1 MDVAYNSTNVTSSL
15 TTKMSDAN
23 WYNDSTPK
31 DYEFLFSVLPNGLSM
46 SSEDIESAVS
56 QMEGFD
62 TTSLSSVN
70 TTLLKDIRTA
80 VENISLDIINS
91 TSTNITESSCNGDAM
106 QGWDVVF
113 EFVFHGVFLNCVGLL
128 GLVGNLLSIFI
139 LSRPQMKGSTNCIL
153 IGLAT
158 YDTILIITRYCKIKS
173 VKSWK
178 QVYYSII
185 LLILHLLVIFF
196 NFSILMF
203 GLPAIYKYSTS
214 LFTFYNWEI
223 FPYITPCVY
232 AIGLNAQTTSAYLTL
247 CVTLERYVAVCRP
260 LKVWL
265 IKSSMFCKC
274 LK

>member
-1 MDVAYNSTNVTSSL
+1 MDVAYNTTNVTSSL
-15 TTKMSDAN
+15 TTKMSEAN

-62 TTSLSSVN
+62 TTSLRAVN

-158 YDTILIITRYCKIKS
+158 YDTILIITRYCKIKY
-173 VKSWK
+173 VFSWK
-178 QVYYSII
+178 HVYYSII

-265 IKSSMFCKC
+265 IKSSMFCK
-274 LK
+274 